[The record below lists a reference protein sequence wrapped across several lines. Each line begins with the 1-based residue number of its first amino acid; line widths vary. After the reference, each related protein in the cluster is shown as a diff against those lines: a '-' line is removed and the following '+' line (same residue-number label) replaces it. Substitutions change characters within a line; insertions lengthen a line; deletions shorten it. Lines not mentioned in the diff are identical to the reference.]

1 MTDRATSTVIND
13 NLLMSYFSRKAMM
26 LLKVKVPLYSLA
38 DKFPLPRNSGKQF
51 TANGWAAVGAA
62 SSQLSEYHASSNAAI
77 AISSRKVNVTVLSLG
92 RHAKISDLLDETG
105 IISAVDG
112 AVDVLT
118 YSAALT
124 LENTMQLAI
133 FQGNGGSAL
142 GFVGGSGYATLLS
155 AMISAHVSAFC
166 SDTGTHAT
174 ATNRR
179 FGFPAVFGASATRL
193 SAINA
198 SSASVSAMMGPIAV
212 RKSLTALRR
221 LGAEPF
227 DGGMYALVVNMYAMA
242 AMFANPLS
250 REWYVNWS
258 GGPQETFFP
267 GEFRQ
272 PYMGC
277 RVVLDPKLPYYRKA
291 AATCALS
298 ANLSLI
304 IGKGAIGVTELGG
317 GVEVIIKR
325 SGSQTTSDPYNQLI
339 TVAYKYRGAGM
350 VLNPSA
356 GRVIISVD
364 HVKYTG

>member
-1 MTDRATSTVIND
+1 
-13 NLLMSYFSRKAMM
+13 
-26 LLKVKVPLYSLA
+26 
-38 DKFPLPRNSGKQF
+38 
-51 TANGWAAVGAA
+51 
-62 SSQLSEYHASSNAAI
+62 
-77 AISSRKVNVTVLSLG
+77 
-92 RHAKISDLLDETG
+92 
-105 IISAVDG
+105 
-112 AVDVLT
+112 
-118 YSAALT
+118 
-124 LENTMQLAI
+124 
-133 FQGNGGSAL
+133 
-142 GFVGGSGYATLLS
+142 
-155 AMISAHVSAFC
+155 MISAHMSAFC

-174 ATNRR
+174 ATDRR
-179 FGFPAVFGASATRL
+179 FGFPAVFGASASRL

-212 RKSLTALRR
+212 RKALTALRKH
-221 LGAEPF
+221 GAEPY
-227 DGGMYALVVNMYAMA
+227 DGGMYALVVNQYAMA

-250 REWYVNWS
+250 REWYVNWA
-258 GGPQETFFP
+258 GGPQATFFP

-277 RVVLDPKLPYYRKA
+277 RVILDAKLPYYRKA

-298 ANLSLI
+298 ANLSLVL
-304 IGKGAIGVTELGG
+304 GKGALGVTELGG

-364 HVKYTG
+364 HSKYTG